1 MRDSGFFD
9 VAAARTFAAE
19 FHGSPQRSGSTVA
32 GDDPGRDT
40 SISSR
45 TGPGRGHMLLRLHD
59 GLTGDVIGALALFAL
74 LVGGLWIGAGL
85 S

>member
-9 VAAARTFAAE
+9 VAADRASVAE
-19 FHGSPQRSGSTVA
+19 FHGSRQRSGSTAA
-32 GDDPGRDT
+32 GDDPGQEPPH
-40 SISSR
+40 SSR
-45 TGPGRGHMLLRLHD
+45 NGPGRGHMLLRLHD

-74 LVGGLWIGAGL
+74 LAGGLWIGAGL